1 MSDSM
6 RSIHRGLRTFTHL
19 TNHWFQTPPKGLGE
33 RNSLGPLSIQPR
45 QLEARAITLYVSRIS
60 EHTRITHILFIL
72 APVLFPLCH
81 VINPAVNSA
90 PRIPQWFVCG
100 GSQITLIVLIRECE
114 EALTDMHCLSF
125 LPTTV
130 KGSWGGNAVK
140 DIE

>member
-45 QLEARAITLYVSRIS
+45 QLEARAITLYASRIS

-81 VINPAVNSA
+81 VIKSSGKLVTSNLLEGLFAAV
-90 PRIPQWFVCG
+90 
-100 GSQITLIVLIRECE
+100 
-114 EALTDMHCLSF
+114 TDDFNCFDSRVRRGF
-125 LPTTV
+125 
-130 KGSWGGNAVK
+130 N
-140 DIE
+140 